1 MILLSENQQSVL
13 SFLIALLRPRKAPMD
28 VHCNTP
34 LPTAAP
40 DFAPGADLAPKL
52 IVRCVRG
59 AAIPRAPS
67 LARSPREEAEENFL
81 TRKP

>member
-1 MILLSENQQSVL
+1 
-13 SFLIALLRPRKAPMD
+13 MD

>member
-1 MILLSENQQSVL
+1 
-13 SFLIALLRPRKAPMD
+13 MD
-28 VHCNTP
+28 IYCNTP
-34 LPTAAP
+34 LSTAAP
-40 DFAPGADLAPKL
+40 DFTPGVDFAPKL